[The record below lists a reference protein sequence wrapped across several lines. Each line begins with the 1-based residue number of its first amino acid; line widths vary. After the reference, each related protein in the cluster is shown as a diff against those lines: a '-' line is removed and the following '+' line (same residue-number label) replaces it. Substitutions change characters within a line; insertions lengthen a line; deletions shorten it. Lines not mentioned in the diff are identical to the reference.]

1 MRYRYDREVESN
13 SALILTF
20 FDLFFLEIFPENLK
34 KELNYK
40 YMYIKKMSAMQSK
53 MNEPFLKVLRV
64 PI

>member
-40 YMYIKKMSAMQSK
+40 YMYIKKMSVMQSK